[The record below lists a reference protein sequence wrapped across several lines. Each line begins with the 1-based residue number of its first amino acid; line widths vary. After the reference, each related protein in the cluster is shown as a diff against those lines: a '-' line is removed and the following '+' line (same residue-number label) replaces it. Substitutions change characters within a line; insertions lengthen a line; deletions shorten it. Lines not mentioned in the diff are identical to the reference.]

1 MALAT
6 QSVLLVSA
14 STTFQAPFALGVAVS
29 VRYATLCGNES
40 SYLADGM
47 YSSVGNLLGESKA
60 KRAGVAANTSIVL
73 AVMIAS
79 FWSAMLMIFRQS
91 WAHMFNND
99 PGPLFH

>member
-1 MALAT
+1 
-6 QSVLLVSA
+6 
-14 STTFQAPFALGVAVS
+14 
-29 VRYATLCGNES
+29 
-40 SYLADGM
+40 M
-47 YSSVGNLLGESKA
+47 YSSVGNLLGEGKA

-99 PGPLFH
+99 PGPLFHWYVLTSAEPGLQRL